1 MLLILSLSSAIT
13 AMGDELKALLEAVTK
28 LQPLL
33 ADPTHFSEL
42 KLVSYLKGDSSD
54 GHKSMLQDEY
64 CSKLPLISLL
74 LKLELMV
81 LACGFLKEV
90 ELCFWI

>member
-42 KLVSYLKGDSSD
+42 KLVRYLKGDSSD
-54 GHKSMLQDEY
+54 GHKSMLQDD
-64 CSKLPLISLL
+64 
-74 LKLELMV
+74 
-81 LACGFLKEV
+81 
-90 ELCFWI
+90 